1 MPDAAPSPF
10 GPGGGAVASASI
22 AGNAGDAQSGAL
34 TYQVYAPDA
43 LPSQRSMPSLAS
55 ASFQVAPQKPSVALR
70 VCLVLVGVCVVV
82 GTAALIIAGSSDDS
96 PRAAKAEGAAAS
108 ASASALALV
117 SPSSPS
123 SAPVAPAAVEPPAG
137 SVAVAA
143 PPPDPPAAPVKPT
156 KGTKAKAAGSSAAG
170 LRGVALPPNPF
181 GGGAGGGSAK
191 PATKKK

>member
-1 MPDAAPSPF
+1 MLDAAPSPF
-10 GPGGGAVASASI
+10 GPDGGAVASASI

-108 ASASALALV
+108 ASALALV
-117 SPSSPS
+117 SPS
-123 SAPVAPAAVEPPAG
+123 SAPVAPAAVEPPAASTAV

-143 PPPDPPAAPVKPT
+143 PPPDPPAAPLKPT

>member
-70 VCLVLVGVCVVV
+70 VCLVLVGVCFVV

-108 ASASALALV
+108 ASALALV
-117 SPSSPS
+117 SPS